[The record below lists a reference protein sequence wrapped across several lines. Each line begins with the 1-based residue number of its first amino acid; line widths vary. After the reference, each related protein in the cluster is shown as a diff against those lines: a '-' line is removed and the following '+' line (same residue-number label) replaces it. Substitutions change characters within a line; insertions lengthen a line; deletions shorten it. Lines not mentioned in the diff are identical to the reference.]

1 MGGVTYELRNCL
13 YSVNRIKYL
22 VFYSG
27 IIQADEQ
34 MTARYQLKVVT
45 DFASAHT
52 LRDYPGACSRMHGH
66 NWKVELEVVATQ
78 LDNVGM
84 GVDFKIMK
92 QAANEVGDELDH
104 RYLNDLEA
112 FKEINP
118 TAENIAAYMY
128 KEISARI
135 NSDSIKVTAL
145 TLWETERACVRY
157 SEENK

>member
-1 MGGVTYELRNCL
+1 
-13 YSVNRIKYL
+13 
-22 VFYSG
+22 
-27 IIQADEQ
+27 

-66 NWKVELEVVATQ
+66 NWKVELEAVATS
-78 LDNVGM
+78 LDEVGM
-84 GVDFKIMK
+84 GVDFKVMK
-92 QAANEVGDELDH
+92 QAAREVGDQLDH
-104 RYLNDLEA
+104 QYLNELEP

-128 KEISARI
+128 KAISARL
-135 NSDSIKVTAL
+135 NSDSIKVTAV

-157 SEENK
+157 SEDNYSASSLD